1 MKTVVEPLEGN
12 KVKLSVEI
20 DEQEF
25 EKALDAAFRKIAR
38 DARIPGFRPGKAPRR
53 LLEARMGKGVARS
66 EALRESLPEYYAQAV
81 RETEVDA
88 IGRPEIE
95 ITSGEED
102 GPIVFDAVVDIRPQL
117 KLAGYGG
124 LRVTIPTPVLTDE
137 EVQAQLDKLRSN
149 FGELV
154 TVERPARNG
163 DHITIDLK
171 VSREGEPDKDT
182 STEDFMYELGTGGVV
197 PELDD
202 HLQGAS
208 VGDTFT
214 FSIELPAD
222 AGTANFE
229 VRVKEI
235 KEKLLPEVT
244 DEWAGEASEFDTV
257 DELMTDMTK
266 RLALIKRAQAQ
277 SALRSQVIEAVTE
290 LVTEEP
296 PDALVNEEI
305 THRAHELEGA
315 LKQQGATL
323 GQYLTTTGRSQQQ
336 LVDELRAQSI
346 HAVKADLAL
355 RAVAEAEAIEVT
367 DDDIEAEIVRLADR
381 FEATPDQVREQL
393 ESTEQMPAVRS
404 DVRKGKAVE
413 WLVDHTEAV
422 DADGQPIDRALLEN
436 EPEAESTDVVNTE
449 EAEAGDT

>member
-154 TVERPARNG
+154 TVDRSARNG

-214 FSIELPAD
+214 FSIELPAE

-229 VRVKEI
+229 VQVKEI

-244 DEWAGEASEFDTV
+244 DEWAGEASEFETV

-355 RAVAEAEAIEVT
+355 RAVAEAEDIDVT
-367 DDDIEAEIVRLADR
+367 EDDIEAEIVRLADR
-381 FEATPDQVREQL
+381 FEATPEQVREQL

-449 EAEAGDT
+449 EAEAADA

>member
-53 LLEARMGKGVARS
+53 LLEARMGKGVARG
-66 EALRESLPEYYAQAV
+66 EALRESVPEYYAQAV

-208 VGDTFT
+208 VGDSIT
-214 FSIELPAD
+214 FSIELPSD

-229 VRVKEI
+229 VQVKEI

-244 DEWAGEASEFDTV
+244 DEWAGEASEFETV

-355 RAVAEAEAIEVT
+355 RAVAEAEDIEVT
-367 DDDIEAEIVRLADR
+367 EDDIEAEIVRLADR

-436 EPEAESTDVVNTE
+436 EPEAEATDVVNTE
-449 EAEAGDT
+449 EAEAGDA

>member
-53 LLEARMGKGVARS
+53 ILEARMGKGVARG
-66 EALRESLPEYYAQAV
+66 EALREALPEYYAQAV

-95 ITSGEED
+95 ITAGEEV
-102 GPIVFDAVVDIRPQL
+102 GPIVFDAVVDVRPQL

-154 TVERPARNG
+154 RVDRPARNG

-171 VSREGEPDKDT
+171 AGREGEPDKDT
-182 STEDFMYELGTGGVV
+182 STEDFLYELGTGGVV

-208 VGDTFT
+208 VGDIFT
-214 FSIELPAD
+214 FNIELPND
-222 AGTANFE
+222 SGTATFE
-229 VRVKEI
+229 VLVKEI

-244 DEWAGEASEFDTV
+244 DEWASEASEFDTV
-257 DELMTDMTK
+257 DELMADMTK
-266 RLALIKRAQAQ
+266 RLALIKRAQAT

-290 LVTEEP
+290 LVTEDP
-296 PDALVNEEI
+296 PDALVNEEL
-305 THRAHELEGA
+305 TRRAQELEGA

-336 LVDELRAQSI
+336 LVAELRAQAI

-355 RAVAEAEAIEVT
+355 RAVAEAENIEV
-367 DDDIEAEIVRLADR
+367 DDDDVYAEIIRLADR
-381 FEATPDQVREQL
+381 FGATPEQVQEQL

-404 DVRKGKAVE
+404 DVRKGKAVD

-422 DADGQPIDRALLEN
+422 DADGQPIDRALLED

-449 EAEAGDT
+449 EAEAGEA

>member
-38 DARIPGFRPGKAPRR
+38 EARVPGFRPGKAPRR
-53 LLEARMGKGVARS
+53 ILEARLGKGVARS
-66 EALRESLPEYYAQAV
+66 EALREALPEYYAQAV

-95 ITSGEED
+95 ITAGEQE
-102 GPIVFDAVVDIRPQL
+102 GPISFDAVVDIRPQL

-137 EVQAQLDKLRSN
+137 EVQAQLNKLRSN
-149 FGELV
+149 FGELI
-154 TVERPARNG
+154 TVDRPASDG
-163 DHITIDLK
+163 DHLTIDLK
-171 VSREGEPDKDT
+171 AGREGEPEKDT
-182 STEDFMYELGTGGVV
+182 TTEDFLYELGTASLV

-202 HLQGAS
+202 RLLGAS
-208 VGDTFT
+208 VGDTVSFT
-214 FSIELPAD
+214 VELPND
-222 AGTANFE
+222 AGSADFE
-229 VRVKEI
+229 VLVKEI
-235 KEKLLPEVT
+235 KEKVLPDVT
-244 DEWAGEASEFDTV
+244 DEWAGEASEFETV
-257 DELMTDMTK
+257 DELMSDMTK

-290 LVTEEP
+290 LVTEDP
-296 PDALVNEEI
+296 PVALVNEEI
-305 THRAHELEGA
+305 SHRAHELEGA

-323 GQYLTTTGRSQQQ
+323 GQYLTTTGRSQEQ
-336 LVDELRAQSI
+336 LIEELRAQST

-355 RAVAEAEAIEVT
+355 RAVADAENIEVT
-367 DDDIEAEIVRLADR
+367 DEDVEAEIGRLADR
-381 FEATPDQVREQL
+381 FEAEPEQVREQL

-404 DVRKGKAVE
+404 DVRKGKAIE
-413 WLVDHTEAV
+413 WLVDHVEVV
-422 DADGQPIDRALLEN
+422 DADGHPIDRALLED
-436 EPEAESTDVVNTE
+436 EPEAQTE
-449 EAEAGDT
+449 EAEATDA

>member
-53 LLEARMGKGVARS
+53 LLEARMGKGVARG

-208 VGDTFT
+208 VGDSIT
-214 FSIELPAD
+214 FSIELPSD

-229 VRVKEI
+229 VQVKEI

-244 DEWAGEASEFDTV
+244 DEWAGEASEFETV

-355 RAVAEAEAIEVT
+355 RAVAEAEDIEVT
-367 DDDIEAEIVRLADR
+367 EDDIEAEIVRLADR

-436 EPEAESTDVVNTE
+436 EPEAEATDVVNTE
-449 EAEAGDT
+449 EAEAGDA